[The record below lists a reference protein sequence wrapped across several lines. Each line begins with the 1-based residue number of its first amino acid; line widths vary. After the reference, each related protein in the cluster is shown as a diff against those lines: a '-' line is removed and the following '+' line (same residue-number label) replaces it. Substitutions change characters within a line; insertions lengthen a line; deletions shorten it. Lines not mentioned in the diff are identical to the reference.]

1 VARADRRRSAR
12 AKPVVAASRRHQS
25 AYVGTEGLF
34 FQRLRRQAK
43 WVFVFLAAAFAIG
56 FVAFGVGSD
65 VQGGIADIIGQG
77 RVDDSG
83 QVSVEEAQEKLAKNP
98 NDEQALRE
106 LARALQ
112 TEGRPEEAITPLE
125 TFTALK
131 PKDEDALRELASLYL
146 TQATRLRTEL
156 QFAQAAA
163 AEANPG
169 AVFAPAPGT
178 PFGSA
183 LTGGKVVDAAAAK
196 ANERVNGLLGELSA
210 AYQNASRTYKLVADL
225 SPEDAAL
232 QITLADAALN
242 AGDTATAIEA
252 YKKFLELA
260 PDDPT
265 APAIRERIKQLEGI
279 AVTPPPQQ

>member
-1 VARADRRRSAR
+1 
-12 AKPVVAASRRHQS
+12 
-25 AYVGTEGLF
+25 
-34 FQRLRRQAK
+34 
-43 WVFVFLAAAFAIG
+43 VFLAAAFAIG

-65 VQGGIADIIGQG
+65 VQGGIADVLQG
-77 RVDDSG
+77 RSENSSG
-83 QVSVEEAQEKLAKNP
+83 VSVEEAEEKLAKNP

-125 TFTALK
+125 TFTALR

-169 AVFAPAPGT
+169 ALFAPAPGT
-178 PFGSA
+178 PFASA
-183 LTGGKVVDAAAAK
+183 LTGGKIVDAAAAK
-196 ANERVNGLLGELSA
+196 ANERVNQLLGELSA

-252 YKKFLELA
+252 YKRFLELA

-279 AVTPPPQQ
+279 AVTPQPRS

>member
-1 VARADRRRSAR
+1 M
-12 AKPVVAASRRHQS
+12 
-25 AYVGTEGLF
+25 
-34 FQRLRRQAK
+34 
-43 WVFVFLAAAFAIG
+43 FVFLAAAFAVG

-65 VQGGIADIIGQG
+65 VQGGVADIFGQG

-83 QVSVEEAQEKLAKNP
+83 QVSVEEAREQLAKNP
-98 NDEQALRE
+98 NNEQALRD

-112 TEGRPEEAITPLE
+112 TEARPEEAITPLE

-146 TQATRLRTEL
+146 TQATRLRTAL

-169 AVFAPAPGT
+169 ALFAPAPGT
-178 PFGSA
+178 PLGTA
-183 LTGGKVVDAAAAK
+183 LGGGKIVDAAAAK
-196 ANERVNGLLGELSA
+196 ANERVNTLLGELSA

-242 AGDTATAIEA
+242 AGDTATAIAA

-265 APAIRERIKQLEGI
+265 APAILERIKQLEGI
-279 AVTPPPQQ
+279 AVTPPAQQ

>member
-1 VARADRRRSAR
+1 M
-12 AKPVVAASRRHQS
+12 
-25 AYVGTEGLF
+25 
-34 FQRLRRQAK
+34 
-43 WVFVFLAAAFAIG
+43 FVLLAAAFAIG
-56 FVAFGVGSD
+56 FVVFGVGGE
-65 VQGGIADIIGQG
+65 VQGGVADIFGQG
-77 RVDDSG
+77 RINDSN
-83 QVSVEEAQEKLAKNP
+83 QVSVEEAQEKLAANP
-98 NDEQALRE
+98 NDEQALRD

-125 TFTALK
+125 TYTALR
-131 PKDEDALRELASLYL
+131 PRDEDALRELASLYL
-146 TQATRLRTEL
+146 TRATRLRTEL

-178 PFGSA
+178 PLASA
-183 LTGGKVVDAAAAK
+183 LSGGKIVEAASAK
-196 ANERVNGLLGELSA
+196 ANERVNELLGELSA
-210 AYQNASRTYKLVADL
+210 AYQNAARTYKLVADL
-225 SPEDAAL
+225 SPDDAAL

-242 AGDTATAIEA
+242 AGDTATAIAA

-279 AVTPPPQQ
+279 AVTPPPPS